1 MHFKIIMC
9 NDDFEDA
16 FVCVIEMKCYAALTE
31 FELMLILVLTL
42 WVPVPDNRTQ
52 H

>member
-16 FVCVIEMKCYAALTE
+16 LVCVIEMKCYAALT
-31 FELMLILVLTL
+31 I
-42 WVPVPDNRTQ
+42 WIDADSRPDPVGPCSW
-52 H
+52 